1 MQIVSVRLIVF
12 VAVKIGR
19 FLYRKTIAN
28 AIYVS
33 LRQITICQLTTKL
46 IKYLS
51 MQLKIRRD
59 FTHCGFI
66 VLLILHCIGFLV

>member
-1 MQIVSVRLIVF
+1 MLTQIVSVRLIVF

-51 MQLKIRRD
+51 MQLKSAEI
-59 FTHCGFI
+59 
-66 VLLILHCIGFLV
+66 LLTIALS